1 MTVGLAEVAD
11 RSDDAPYRAIRF
23 TRDQM
28 KEIRYAA
35 LLHDFGKVGV
45 REEVLV
51 KAKKLYPAQLDV
63 IQGRFDYVRKEL
75 EACYERQKFRARLD
89 LSRDEALGKVAAL
102 DDELARRV
110 AELDDS
116 FATVVDAN
124 EPNLLANGQFNRLFD
139 IAGKSYRDPRGGE
152 RPLLTSDEVRFL
164 SIRRGSLDS
173 AEREQIE
180 SHVVHSFHF
189 LMQIPWT
196 REIRNI
202 PDIARA
208 HHEKINGTGYPYRLK
223 GEEIPIQA
231 RMMTICDMFDA
242 LSAADRPYKKAVPA
256 EAALAILEDSVAQ
269 NEIDAALFNLFLQA
283 RVYELLDRQT

>member
-1 MTVGLAEVAD
+1 
-11 RSDDAPYRAIRF
+11 
-23 TRDQM
+23 M

-45 REEVLV
+45 REEILV

-63 IQGRFDYVRKEL
+63 IQGRFDYVRKDSRP
-75 EACYERQKFRARLD
+75 ATNDKFRALLD
-89 LSRDEALGKVAAL
+89 LPRDEALNKVVAL
-102 DDELARRV
+102 DDEFARRI
-110 AELDDS
+110 EDLDDS
-116 FATVVDAN
+116 FSVVAEAN
-124 EPNLLANGQFNRLFD
+124 EPNLLANGQFNRLFA
-139 IAGKSYRDPRGGE
+139 IASKNYRDPAE
-152 RPLLTSDEVRFL
+152 ASVPLLTSDEVRFL
-164 SIRRGSLDS
+164 SIRRGSLDL

-223 GEEIPIQA
+223 A
-231 RMMTICDMFDA
+231 RKFPFRRA
-242 LSAADRPYKKAVPA
+242 
-256 EAALAILEDSVAQ
+256 
-269 NEIDAALFNLFLQA
+269 
-283 RVYELLDRQT
+283 